1 MLVITLVVVGG
12 EGVTVYELSDG
23 VGIRNQQNDNKMFAQ
38 QNSQNEILFLH
49 YLGSEELKL

>member
-1 MLVITLVVVGG
+1 MLVITVVVVGG

-23 VGIRNQQNDNKMFAQ
+23 VGIRNQQNDNKRFAQ
-38 QNSQNEILFLH
+38 KNSQNEILFLH